1 MAKQNL
7 IFTPTFKNK
16 IKFKKFFLPSSNG
29 VIYSKFNLNEFEPH
43 NFKLIKYV
51 TKRSHLNK
59 FRRSLFSTPR
69 HLFKVSLRAT
79 SYFFIKFSTILVI
92 KRLIAPFFRSS
103 KFKKINIF
111 KFNMFLTFNFTKK
124 PLAVRIGGGVGKK
137 IRFSGFFVKP
147 GSEIFSAFTSKPTA
161 IKSRLLKLRKKFS
174 KSVVV
179 SVS

>member
-7 IFTPTFKNK
+7 VFTSTFKNK
-16 IKFKKFFLPSSNG
+16 AKFKKFFLPTTNG
-29 VIYSKFNLNEFEPH
+29 VIYSKFNARDFLVSNS
-43 NFKLIKYV
+43 NLLKQ
-51 TKRSHLNK
+51 TDKRSYLNK
-59 FRRSLFSTPR
+59 FRRSLFSSPR
-69 HLFKVSLRAT
+69 TLFKVSLRST

-103 KFKKINIF
+103 KFKKTNVL
-111 KFNMFLTFNFTKK
+111 KFNIFLTFNFTKK

-147 GSEIFSAFTSKPTA
+147 GSEIFSAFTLKPK
-161 IKSRLLKLRKKFS
+161 IIMSRFQKLRKKFS

-179 SVS
+179 SII

>member
-7 IFTPTFKNK
+7 IFTPTFKDK
-16 IKFKKFFLPSSNG
+16 LKFKKFFLPTTSG
-29 VIYSKFNLNEFEPH
+29 VIYSKFNTRDFLSSNPSLM
-43 NFKLIKYV
+43 KQID
-51 TKRSHLNK
+51 KRSFLNR
-59 FRRSLFSTPR
+59 FRRSLFPSHRT
-69 HLFKVSLRAT
+69 LFKVSFRAT

-103 KFKKINIF
+103 KLKKTNIF
-111 KFNMFLTFNFTKK
+111 KFNIFLTFNFTKK

-147 GSEIFSAFTSKPTA
+147 GSEIFSAFTLKPKL
-161 IKSRLLKLRKKFS
+161 IIYRLQKLRKKFS

-179 SVS
+179 SIV